1 MENLEKYLISKMKN
15 MNGEELAEVY
25 KLANMIP
32 VVALAQVLIDK
43 GIIEQKEYDDKLQD
57 TKYLTEL
64 YDEIFEN
71 IKENK

>member
-1 MENLEKYLISKMKN
+1 MENLQKYIISKMKN
-15 MNGEELAEVY
+15 MNEKELDEVY